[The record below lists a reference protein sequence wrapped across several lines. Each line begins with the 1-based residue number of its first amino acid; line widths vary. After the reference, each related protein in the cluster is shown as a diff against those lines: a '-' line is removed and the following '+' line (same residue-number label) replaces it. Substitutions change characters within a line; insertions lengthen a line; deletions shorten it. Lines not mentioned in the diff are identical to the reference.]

1 MPKPSVTIL
10 FVLSEKA
17 ASVSKSSRL
26 KITRHSKYFSLFWTT
41 MLERFIIDSSTY
53 RGNSNTCYKFC
64 RVVWILELQRE
75 REKNETSGWLL
86 ASQISHCLC

>member
-1 MPKPSVTIL
+1 MPKHSVTIL

-41 MLERFIIDSSTY
+41 MLERLIIDSSTH
-53 RGNSNTCYKFC
+53 RG
-64 RVVWILELQRE
+64 ELQHMLE
-75 REKNETSGWLL
+75 IL
-86 ASQISHCLC
+86 

>member
-26 KITRHSKYFSLFWTT
+26 KTTRHSKYFSLFWTT

-53 RGNSNTCYKFC
+53 RG
-64 RVVWILELQRE
+64 ELQHMLE
-75 REKNETSGWLL
+75 IL
-86 ASQISHCLC
+86 